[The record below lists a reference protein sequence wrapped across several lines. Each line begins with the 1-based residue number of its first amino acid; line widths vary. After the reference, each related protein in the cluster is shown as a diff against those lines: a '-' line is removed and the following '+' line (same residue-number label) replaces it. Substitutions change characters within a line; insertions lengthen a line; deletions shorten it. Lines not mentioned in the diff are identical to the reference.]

1 MATYPLTMASQKSK
15 QGKERKAMA
24 SGYISK
30 NDFIRAYQWTYG
42 TSKKEAEYIW
52 SIASYEYKVEII
64 RGYTDICK
72 KSFYHD

>member
-1 MATYPLTMASQKSK
+1 
-15 QGKERKAMA
+15 MA

-30 NDFIRAYQWTYG
+30 NDFIRAYQWAYG
-42 TSKKEAEYIW
+42 TPKQEAEYIW

-64 RGYTDICK
+64 RGYTESCK